1 MSNGTVTRDA
11 IAPNAMRLLWAGFL
25 AILAA
30 GIGFGIRG
38 GILAT
43 WAADF
48 GFTGAQLGAIGGAGF
63 TGFCFGI
70 IIGGVVVDKIGYGKL
85 VVAAFLFHVLS
96 AFITFAATKGQ
107 SQATAYLFLYIGT
120 FVFAL
125 ANGTLEAVANPLV
138 STLFPSNRTHYLNIL
153 HASWPA
159 GLVVG
164 GLIGWILGEG
174 YGVSWK
180 IQLGLFLVP
189 TVLYGVAFFGQPF
202 PKSEASAKGLSV
214 GQMFQ
219 EVGILGAGVACV
231 LVGLFFK
238 DQLGGILAFFT
249 SNAFFT
255 SATWSLLSWAVAL
268 GLLFIVALKTNFSL
282 GSLLLFV
289 LFLTHALVG
298 AVELGTDGWIQN
310 ITGNIL
316 TPAQGKILFVFTSLL
331 MFSLRFCAD
340 FIERS
345 LKISPIGL
353 LLICSL
359 LGMVGLRLVSG
370 IDTFAGAMMAL
381 AVYAVGKTFFWPT
394 MLAVVGDRFP
404 RTGAVAM
411 SIMGGI
417 GMMSAGLLGG
427 PGLGYAKDRF
437 TAEHLNATSP
447 AIYEQYKAP
456 TPSKF
461 LFLDE
466 VHGLDGTKLSQA
478 QTAAEDAGA
487 KTPEQQTVVEASI
500 IGDRETL
507 KADAVHSADDGDHLY
522 PAVLLLQEHR
532 RVQGR
537 AYRWGRRREAL
548 TGDIDVNFQGPIS
561 KGQGTPNFQL
571 PTQRV
576 GSWFGNW

>member
-1 MSNGTVTRDA
+1 MSNATTVSSDA
-11 IAPNAMRLLWAGFL
+11 IAPNAQRLLWAGFL

-38 GILAT
+38 GILAN
-43 WAADF
+43 WAAEF

-96 AFITFAATKGQ
+96 AFITFAATGGQ
-107 SQATAYLFLYIGT
+107 AQSTAYMFLYIGT

-138 STLFPSNRTHYLNIL
+138 STLFPHNRTHYLNIL

-159 GLVVG
+159 GLVLG
-164 GLIGWILGEG
+164 GLVGWILGEG
-174 YGVSWK
+174 MHLSWK
-180 IQLGLFLVP
+180 LQLGLFLVP
-189 TVLYGVAFFGQPF
+189 TALYGIAFYGQSF

-214 GQMFQ
+214 GQMLH
-219 EVGILGAGVACV
+219 EVGILGALVACV

-238 DQLGGILAFFT
+238 EQLGGILMFFT
-249 SNAFFT
+249 GSTFFD
-255 SATWSLLSWAVAL
+255 SAAWGYLAWGVAAALLLVVA
-268 GLLFIVALKTNFSL
+268 IQTNFSV

-289 LFLTHALVG
+289 LFLTHMLLG

-331 MFSLRFCAD
+331 MFSLRFCAH
-340 FIERS
+340 FIEKS
-345 LKISPIGL
+345 LRISPIGL
-353 LLICSL
+353 LFICSVL
-359 LGMVGLRLVSG
+359 AAIGLRMVSG
-370 IDTFAGAMMAL
+370 IETFVGAMVAL
-381 AVYAVGKTFFWPT
+381 AVYAIGKTFFWPT

-404 RTGAVAM
+404 RTGAIAM

-437 TAEHLNATSP
+437 TTEHLTATAP
-447 AIYEQYKAP
+447 AVYEQYKAQV
-456 TPSKF
+456 PSKF

-466 VHGLDGTKLSQA
+466 VTGLDGTKLSEA
-478 QTAAEDAGA
+478 QTATI
-487 KTPEQQTVVEASI
+487 KTPEQRMVAEASI
-500 IGDRETL
+500 LGDRETL
-507 KADAVHSADDGDHLY
+507 KADAFIPVAMGIVYVMLFLYFKAIGGYKPLRIDEVSAGK
-522 PAVLLLQEHR
+522 R
-532 RVQGR
+532 
-537 AYRWGRRREAL
+537 
-548 TGDIDVNFQGPIS
+548 
-561 KGQGTPNFQL
+561 
-571 PTQRV
+571 
-576 GSWFGNW
+576 

>member
-1 MSNGTVTRDA
+1 MSNATVSHVTV
-11 IAPNAMRLLWAGFL
+11 APNAQRLLWAGFL

-30 GIGFGIRG
+30 GIGAGVRG
-38 GILAT
+38 GILAN

-85 VVAAFLFHVLS
+85 VVAAFAFHVLS
-96 AFITFAATKGQ
+96 AFITFAAAKGQ
-107 SQATAYLFLYIGT
+107 AQSTAYLYLYIGT

-138 STLFPSNRTHYLNIL
+138 STLFPQNRTHYLNIL

-159 GLVVG
+159 GLVLG

-174 YGVSWK
+174 MHVSWK

-189 TVLYGVAFFGQPF
+189 TVLYGVAFLGQPF

-214 GQMFQ
+214 GQMLQ
-219 EVGILGAGVACV
+219 EVGILGALVACF

-249 SNAFFT
+249 GNPFYT
-255 SATWSLLSWAVAL
+255 SPAWSYLCWAVAL
-268 GLLFIVALKTNFSL
+268 GLLLIVAIKTNFSV

-289 LFLTHALVG
+289 LFMTHLLVG

-331 MFSLRFCAD
+331 MFSLRFCAN
-340 FIERS
+340 FIEKH

-353 LLICSL
+353 LFICSML
-359 LGMVGLRLVSG
+359 AVIGLRLVSG
-370 IDTFAGAMMAL
+370 INTFAGAMMAL
-381 AVYAVGKTFFWPT
+381 AVYALGKTFFWPT

-437 TAEHLNATSP
+437 TAEHLMTNHP

-461 LFLDE
+461 LFLEE
-466 VHGLDGTKLSQA
+466 VNGLDGTKLSAA
-478 QTAAEDAGA
+478 QTASPR
-487 KTPEQQTVVEASI
+487 TPDQQTVAEASI
-500 IGDRETL
+500 AGDRETL
-507 KADAVHSADDGDHLY
+507 KADAY
-522 PAVLLLQEHR
+522 IPAAMAGIYVLLFLYFR
-532 RVQGR
+532 SIGGYRPVQ
-537 AYRWGRRREAL
+537 
-548 TGDIDVNFQGPIS
+548 IDTPVAS
-561 KGQGTPNFQL
+561 K
-571 PTQRV
+571 R
-576 GSWFGNW
+576 

>member
-1 MSNGTVTRDA
+1 MSNATTVSSDA
-11 IAPNAMRLLWAGFL
+11 IAPNAQRLLWAGFL

-38 GILAT
+38 GILAN
-43 WAADF
+43 WAAEF

-70 IIGGVVVDKIGYGKL
+70 IIGGVVVDRIGYGKL

-96 AFITFAATKGQ
+96 AFITFAATGGQ
-107 SQATAYLFLYIGT
+107 AQGTAYMFLYIGT

-138 STLFPSNRTHYLNIL
+138 STLFPHNRTHYLNIL

-159 GLVVG
+159 GLVLG
-164 GLIGWILGEG
+164 GLVGWILGEG
-174 YGVSWK
+174 MHLSWK
-180 IQLGLFLVP
+180 LQLGLFLVP
-189 TVLYGVAFFGQPF
+189 TALYGVAFYGQSF

-214 GQMFQ
+214 GQMLH
-219 EVGILGAGVACV
+219 EVGILGALVACV

-238 DQLGGILAFFT
+238 DQLGSILVFFTGSAFF
-249 SNAFFT
+249 A
-255 SATWSLLSWAVAL
+255 SAAWGYIAWAIAGALLLVVA
-268 GLLFIVALKTNFSL
+268 IQTNFSV
-282 GSLLLFV
+282 GSMLLFV
-289 LFLTHALVG
+289 LFMTHMLLG

-331 MFSLRFCAD
+331 MFSLRFCAH
-340 FIERS
+340 FIEKNLR
-345 LKISPIGL
+345 LSPIGL
-353 LLICSL
+353 LFICSVL
-359 LGMVGLRLVSG
+359 AAIGLRMVSG
-370 IDTFAGAMMAL
+370 IETFVGAMVAL
-381 AVYAVGKTFFWPT
+381 AVYALGKTFFWPT

-437 TAEHLNATSP
+437 TAEHLTATAP
-447 AIYEQYKAP
+447 AVYEQYKAQV
-456 TPSKF
+456 PSKF

-466 VHGLDGTKLSQA
+466 VTGLDGTKLSEA
-478 QTAAEDAGA
+478 QTAPV
-487 KTPEQQTVVEASI
+487 KTPEQRMVADASI
-500 IGDRETL
+500 LGDRETL
-507 KADAVHSADDGDHLY
+507 KADSFIPIAMATIYVMLFLYFKALGGYKPLRIDDVSAPGK
-522 PAVLLLQEHR
+522 R
-532 RVQGR
+532 
-537 AYRWGRRREAL
+537 
-548 TGDIDVNFQGPIS
+548 
-561 KGQGTPNFQL
+561 
-571 PTQRV
+571 
-576 GSWFGNW
+576 